1 MNKGLKQ
8 KLYSLN
14 IKTIIVMF
22 ILITD
27 LFSFSFD
34 FHNNLNFSSFN
45 NFDRL
50 IFYGLMLCLFFDS
63 FLWGEKEFLSIQ
75 LAKLLCTVISGK
87 YQYSFFSTIYFYGL
101 SFYSYNTNWISS
113 KKDKLFFSIENLFVC
128 GILIFLCLRKDFFIS
143 IIILC
148 ENLVF
153 IYPIFLLRL
162 FFPEAIFKEY
172 PESNFDFFIQEA
184 NRIPVTLLSLFFPYC
199 LIAWIFLC
207 SFTLSI
213 MFICFILFSIFIEIL
228 SFYQHFHF
236 ISLKIYEYGFLKIGI
251 ILILLITGGRS
262 GLINFF

>member
-1 MNKGLKQ
+1 MNKGLEQ

-14 IKTIIVMF
+14 IKTIVVMF
-22 ILITD
+22 ILIMD
-27 LFSFSFD
+27 LFSFLFD
-34 FHNNLNFSSFN
+34 FQNNCNFSSFS

-50 IFYGLMLCLFFDS
+50 IFYGLMLCLFLDS

-75 LAKLLCTVISGK
+75 IAKLLCTVISGK
-87 YQYSFFSTIYFYGL
+87 FQYSFFSTIFFYSL
-101 SFYSYNTNWISS
+101 SFYNYNTNWITS

-128 GILIFLCLRKDFFIS
+128 GILIYRCLQIDLFIS

-162 FFPEAIFKEY
+162 FFPKAIFKEY
-172 PESNFDFFIQEA
+172 PESSFDFFIQET
-184 NRIPVTLLSLFFPYC
+184 NKIPITLLSLFFPYC

-213 MFICFILFSIFIEIL
+213 MFICFILFSILIEII
-228 SFYQHFHF
+228 SCNKHYHF
-236 ISLKIYEYGFLKIGI
+236 ISLKIYEYGILKIGI

>member
-153 IYPIFLLRL
+153 IYQIFLLRL

>member
-34 FHNNLNFSSFN
+34 FNNNLNFSSFN

-87 YQYSFFSTIYFYGL
+87 YQYSFFSTIFFYSL
-101 SFYSYNTNWISS
+101 SFYNYNTNWISS

-184 NRIPVTLLSLFFPYC
+184 NKIPITLLSLFFPYC

-207 SFTLSI
+207 SITLSI
-213 MFICFILFSIFIEIL
+213 MFICFILFSILIEI
-228 SFYQHFHF
+228 
-236 ISLKIYEYGFLKIGI
+236 I
-251 ILILLITGGRS
+251 
-262 GLINFF
+262 